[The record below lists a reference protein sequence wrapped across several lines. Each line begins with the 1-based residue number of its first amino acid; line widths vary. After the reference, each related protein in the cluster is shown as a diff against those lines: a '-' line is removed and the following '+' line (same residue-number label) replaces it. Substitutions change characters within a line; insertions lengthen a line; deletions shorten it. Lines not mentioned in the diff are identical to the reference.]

1 MDDILN
7 TIYSRKSVRE
17 YINKNIDSEKINS
30 LLMAAMAAPSAMN
43 KQSWE
48 FIVVKD
54 KITLEQLGNIKNGAH
69 MVKDAAMAIVV
80 CGNLEETINDY
91 WVQDCSAASMNILL
105 AAHSMELGA
114 VWTEVYNSKMELV
127 NKVKKILNLPEYII
141 PLNTIA
147 IGYPKKMNK
156 ENNVKYAKDKIHYEK
171 W

>member
-1 MDDILN
+1 MVDILN

-17 YINKNIDSEKINS
+17 YTDKRIEVKKINN
-30 LLMAAMAAPSAMN
+30 LLSAAMAAPSAMN

-48 FIVVKD
+48 FIVVED
-54 KITLEQLGNIKNGAH
+54 RDILEQLGNIKNGAH

-80 CGNLEETINDY
+80 CGNLNETSDDY
-91 WVQDCSAASMNILL
+91 WIQDCSAASMNILL

-127 NKVKKILNLPEYII
+127 NKVKKILNLPEHII